1 MGQEVSQATMEL
13 GGTVYRLRFDFNAL
27 AEIEELTGKSI
38 MGGGGF
44 KPETVED
51 IRAFI
56 FACMK
61 SGGFTGTIED
71 VGDMLCLGDM
81 EYVAST
87 IASIVSTGGAP
98 IKKDSLAPF
107 VQSPETV
114 HKKVLDL
121 ARVRDGDHILDL
133 GCGLGDLLVM
143 GAADRGARGVGVE
156 MDGER
161 VRQANANVKAAR
173 VTDKVQ
179 IKHANMITEPHMKD
193 WIAAADIIY
202 IYLLSKANETIRPM
216 LEEHMGENTVVI
228 SHDFRM
234 PGWSAF
240 KRENVGDPDS
250 NRNHTLYAY
259 LWPECRT
266 GQVAE

>member
-1 MGQEVSQATMEL
+1 MEL
-13 GGTVYRLRFDFNAL
+13 GGKEYCLRFDFNAL

-61 SGGFTGTIED
+61 AGGFTGTLED
-71 VGDMLCLGDM
+71 VGDMLSLGDM

-87 IASIVSTGGAP
+87 IASIVNSGGAP

-107 VQSPETV
+107 VPTPEAA
-114 HKKVLDL
+114 HKKVLEL
-121 ARVRDGDHILDL
+121 ARVREGDCILDL

-143 GAADRGARGVGVE
+143 AAAERGARGVGVE
-156 MDGER
+156 MDGEK

-173 VTDKVQ
+173 VADKVQ
-179 IKHANMITEPHMKD
+179 IKHANMVTDPRMKD
-193 WIAAADIIY
+193 WIAKADIIY
-202 IYLLSKANETIRPM
+202 IYLLSKANETMRPR
-216 LEEHMGENTVVI
+216 LEEHMKENTIVI

-234 PGWSAF
+234 PQWTAF
-240 KRENVGDPDS
+240 KRENVGDPET
-250 NRNHTLYAY
+250 NRNHTLYVY
-259 LWPECRT
+259 LWPECAA